1 MNIETR
7 LYENVIKEHLSLYRQ
22 MVFLSGPRQVGKT
35 TLARR
40 FATDYLNWETK
51 DARQLV
57 LKGAKAVGD
66 SMGLSEDGAAKRIL
80 VFDEIHRYSKWK
92 GFLKGFFDLYE
103 KQARI
108 FATGSARLDVYKRGG
123 DSMMGRYFPYRIH
136 PLSVAELI
144 DPSIPDEKKIIRMP
158 RKIPDEQWEALN
170 VFGGF
175 PEPFTNGTM
184 RFLRKWRTLRMEQ
197 LLREDIRDITKSVEL
212 DQIEALA
219 LILANRS
226 GEQLVMAPL
235 ACEVMTSEPTLKKW
249 TAILK
254 ALYYGFTV
262 RPYYKN
268 IENSIR
274 KTPKWYL
281 RDWSGIEDSGKRAET
296 FVACHLL
303 KAVEGW
309 TDLGF
314 GEFDLFYIRDKKKR
328 EVDFLVTRDKKP
340 WFVAE
345 VKNAAEKLSPALPIF
360 QEQTGATHAFQIVL
374 ERPYDDEDCFSHRK
388 PAVVSARTFLSQ
400 LL

>member
-7 LYENVIKEHLSLYRQ
+7 LYENVIREHLSLYRQ

-51 DARQLV
+51 DIRQLV

-66 SMGLSEDGAAKRIL
+66 SMGLSENETTKRIL

-103 KQARI
+103 NHVRI

-144 DPSIPDEKKIIRMP
+144 DPSIPDEKKIVRMP
-158 RKIPDEQWEALN
+158 QAISDDQWEALC

-175 PEPFTNGTM
+175 PEPYANGTM
-184 RFLRKWRTLRMEQ
+184 RFLRKWRALRMEQ
-197 LLREDIRDITKSVEL
+197 LMREDIRDVTKSVEL

-219 LILANRS
+219 MILANRS
-226 GEQLVMAPL
+226 GDQLVMASL
-235 ACEVMTSEPTLKKW
+235 ACEVMTSEPTVKKW
-249 TAILK
+249 IAILK
-254 ALYYGFTV
+254 SLYYGFTV
-262 RPYYKN
+262 RPYFKN

-274 KTPKWYL
+274 KTPKWFL
-281 RDWSGIEDSGKRAET
+281 RDWSGTEDAGKRAET

-314 GEFDLFYIRDKKKR
+314 GEFDLFYVRDKKKR

-345 VKNAAEKLSPALPIF
+345 VKNADEKLSPTLSLF
-360 QEQTGATHAFQIVL
+360 QRQTGAAHAFQIVV
-374 ERPYDDEDCFSHRK
+374 ERPYVDDDCFCHRD
-388 PAVVSARTFLSQ
+388 PTVVSARTFLSQ

>member
-1 MNIETR
+1 
-7 LYENVIKEHLSLYRQ
+7 
-22 MVFLSGPRQVGKT
+22 
-35 TLARR
+35 
-40 FATDYLNWETK
+40 
-51 DARQLV
+51 
-57 LKGAKAVGD
+57 
-66 SMGLSEDGAAKRIL
+66 
-80 VFDEIHRYSKWK
+80 
-92 GFLKGFFDLYE
+92 
-103 KQARI
+103 
-108 FATGSARLDVYKRGG
+108 
-123 DSMMGRYFPYRIH
+123 
-136 PLSVAELI
+136 
-144 DPSIPDEKKIIRMP
+144 
-158 RKIPDEQWEALN
+158 
-170 VFGGF
+170 
-175 PEPFTNGTM
+175 
-184 RFLRKWRTLRMEQ
+184 MEQ

-235 ACEVMTSEPTLKKW
+235 ACEVMTSEPTVKKW

-281 RDWSGIEDSGKRAET
+281 RDWSGIEDAGKRAVT

-340 WFVAE
+340 WFVTE
-345 VKNAAEKLSPALPIF
+345 VKNAAEKLSPALSIF
-360 QEQTGATHAFQIVL
+360 QQQTGATHAFQIVL

-388 PAVVSARTFLSQ
+388 PVVISARTFLSQ